1 MIRFIKQKLIHKKW
15 MVVCLLIGN
24 ILLAAIASSNP
35 MYQDAALEK
44 TLKSKYS
51 NYIEET
57 NKDPGVITFNSML
70 NSGKANGGEFK
81 QMQDTANGAAES
93 LGVDQKYLVSLFE
106 TSKVRGEFEQS
117 RGNKTTTKSMR
128 IAMMSDMKDHI
139 SVLAGECYGDERL
152 EDGALPV
159 ILSQRAMSK
168 LDVVLGDEMS
178 FEKLKNADGSN
189 IKVKIVGVFDA
200 KDYSDN
206 YWVQSPSEYYL
217 EVFTSPKLFE
227 SIFVNY
233 DKPAFNI
240 TGQWNL
246 VYDYESVR
254 PGQVNSLV
262 KNTETLCDA
271 GTTGR
276 NSTVEEPDYLAVLR
290 DYQTTAKKVSTTL
303 LILQIPVL
311 ALLLAFIFMISR
323 QMLDLEQNEI
333 ALLKSRGSSRNQI
346 LLIYTLQS
354 AILSIGSSI
363 VGVPLGFFMTKAL
376 GSTNGFLEFIQRK
389 ALHVSLSPSVF
400 LYTLGAILV
409 SIAVMVLPVFKDANV
424 TIVNVK
430 HRNTGNKHNIFSRVY
445 LDVIFLVI
453 SLYGLYSFTARKSEL
468 MTSMLEGDSIDP
480 FLFICSSVFI
490 ISASLVG
497 LRLQPLLIKI
507 VYYIGRKFWRPAFF
521 ASFLQILRTRKKQGF
536 MMVFLMF
543 TVSLGIF
550 NSTVARTI
558 LSNSEKGIDYSTG
571 ADLVL
576 QQPWEDNSLLMQYY
590 TDLELTY
597 TEPDFGVYE
606 GMKGVAAATKV
617 FKDDEIETS
626 YKSNEG
632 GNSVK
637 TTLMG
642 IDTKV
647 SERPCRS
654 SRQTCFRYISTVI
667 SIRWR
672 HAQMRCF

>member
-70 NSGKANGGEFK
+70 NSGKANGSEFK

-507 VYYIGRKFWRPAFF
+507 VYYIG
-521 ASFLQILRTRKKQGF
+521 
-536 MMVFLMF
+536 
-543 TVSLGIF
+543 
-550 NSTVARTI
+550 
-558 LSNSEKGIDYSTG
+558 
-571 ADLVL
+571 
-576 QQPWEDNSLLMQYY
+576 
-590 TDLELTY
+590 
-597 TEPDFGVYE
+597 
-606 GMKGVAAATKV
+606 
-617 FKDDEIETS
+617 
-626 YKSNEG
+626 
-632 GNSVK
+632 
-637 TTLMG
+637 
-642 IDTKV
+642 
-647 SERPCRS
+647 
-654 SRQTCFRYISTVI
+654 
-667 SIRWR
+667 
-672 HAQMRCF
+672 